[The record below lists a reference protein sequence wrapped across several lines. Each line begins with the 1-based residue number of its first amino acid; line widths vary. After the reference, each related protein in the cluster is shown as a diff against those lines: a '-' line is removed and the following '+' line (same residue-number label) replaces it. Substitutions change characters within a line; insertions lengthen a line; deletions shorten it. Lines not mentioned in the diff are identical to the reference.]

1 MKNLEGKERKNE
13 KYTGK
18 KSMVG
23 LRYLMNV
30 FNLKISDLAEGSRIK
45 ESIVYN
51 WLKGIEKIPE
61 CYKKLLEKRFGVPRR
76 FF

>member
-1 MKNLEGKERKNE
+1 LKNSEGKERKNE

-45 ESIVYN
+45 ESIVYSLF
-51 WLKGIEKIPE
+51 LKIQNLTQRNYPGSK
-61 CYKKLLEKRFGVPRR
+61 YLKNMV
-76 FF
+76 